1 MSQSRTRSTGA
12 VIMPDAP
19 LTSYR
24 VADPVVALWGAA
36 QRLHPRMDAAYDRV
50 DVLLRECPND
60 DESISKAHAEADT
73 LGQEYTD
80 LCERI
85 CQTEAHT
92 FKGVLAKLRCAARC
106 IRDTVPPAIDPELT
120 CDIELRLVFSLER
133 DLERLLAN

>member
-1 MSQSRTRSTGA
+1 MSQSRTRPTGA
-12 VIMPDAP
+12 AIVPDGP
-19 LTSYR
+19 RTPYR

-36 QRLHPRMDAAYDRV
+36 QRLRPRMDSAYNRV
-50 DVLLRECPND
+50 DALLRECPND
-60 DESISKAHAEADT
+60 DESISKAHGKAET

-85 CQTEAHT
+85 CNTEAHT

-106 IRDTVPPAIDPELT
+106 IRDTVPPTNDPKLT

-133 DLERLLAN
+133 DLEKLLAN